1 MQPLV
6 FTINTNMK
14 CKWPSNHVS
23 ISSTGKYR
31 PCCAW
36 EEQDDQVDI
45 ATNSIDDYLNSKF
58 YKNLMADMKADKFAV
73 GCTECILDEKA
84 GIEGMVQTGESR
96 YPDQEEFNLND
107 MEIKFG
113 NVCNAGCIMCSAYNS
128 SLLESENKSNPELE
142 IFRVFSN
149 SAPIKWFE
157 NDDKFKEIVQFAS
170 KAKRIR
176 FTGGEPTVRGLL
188 DEFLHQLVELNP
200 NIYIQITSNGSS
212 FSKRL
217 QETLKKFVHVSIHV
231 SIDAYGKANDFIR
244 WPLTWNKIER
254 NVDKMLEYN
263 NVWVYVETSLQAGG
277 IDSIPQ
283 LIEWCNTRKIEWSV
297 NSVYKPEHLQPFLAQ
312 PHIIEKA
319 KSLNNKKLNKLLEF
333 NSTQDDY
340 NDLREKMINYYD
352 TLSAIRKIDWKECL
366 DV

>member
-1 MQPLV
+1 MFSVILYYKSHIMQPLV

-128 SLLESENKSNPELE
+128 SLLDAENKSNPQLE
-142 IFRVFSN
+142 QFRVFQHEGDEPQGCQQE
-149 SAPIKWFE
+149 SA
-157 NDDKFKEIVQFAS
+157 
-170 KAKRIR
+170 
-176 FTGGEPTVRGLL
+176 
-188 DEFLHQLVELNP
+188 
-200 NIYIQITSNGSS
+200 
-212 FSKRL
+212 
-217 QETLKKFVHVSIHV
+217 QE
-231 SIDAYGKANDFIR
+231 
-244 WPLTWNKIER
+244 
-254 NVDKMLEYN
+254 
-263 NVWVYVETSLQAGG
+263 
-277 IDSIPQ
+277 
-283 LIEWCNTRKIEWSV
+283 
-297 NSVYKPEHLQPFLAQ
+297 
-312 PHIIEKA
+312 
-319 KSLNNKKLNKLLEF
+319 
-333 NSTQDDY
+333 
-340 NDLREKMINYYD
+340 
-352 TLSAIRKIDWKECL
+352 
-366 DV
+366 

>member
-1 MQPLV
+1 
-6 FTINTNMK
+6 MK
-14 CKWPSNHVS
+14 CKWPANHVS
-23 ISSTGKYR
+23 TSSTGKYR

-36 EEQDDQVDI
+36 EEQNNQLDI
-45 ATNSIDDYLNSKF
+45 ATNSIEDYLNSDF
-58 YKNLMADMKADKFAV
+58 YNNLMADMKADKFAV
-73 GCTECILDEKA
+73 GCTECMLDEEA

-96 YPDQEEFNLND
+96 YPDQEEFNLYD

-157 NDDKFKEIVQFAS
+157 DDAKFKEIVELAS
-170 KAKRIR
+170 RGKRLR
-176 FTGGEPTVRGLL
+176 FTGGEPTVNGLL

-254 NVDKMLEYN
+254 NVDKMLEYDN
-263 NVWVYVETSLQAGG
+263 IWVYVETSLQAGG

-319 KSLNNKKLNKLLEF
+319 KNLNNKKLNKLLEF
-333 NSTQDDY
+333 NSTQHDY
-340 NDLREKMINYYD
+340 NVLRTKMLNYYD
-352 TLSAIRKIDWKECL
+352 TLSTIRKIDWKECL